1 MKKIGIL
8 GGTFDPIHNAHIQTA
23 LYFYDYLG
31 LDKVIFIPANIPP
44 HKEKLSSTT
53 AIDRLKMCKLALKGY
68 LDFEVSD
75 IEICRGGESYTF
87 ETLYELRKI
96 YSSYMFYFILG
107 ADMFITIDKWKNPQ
121 KIFDSAVL
129 CTVQRNDIDKN
140 ILIKYAKKIEKLGA
154 KSIISDFKPDNV
166 SSTNIRS
173 KIYNNKDIS
182 NLVPCAVEDYIYK
195 NKLYTG

>member
-53 AIDRLKMCKLALKGY
+53 AIDRLKMCKLALKEY

-173 KIYNNKDIS
+173 KIYNGS
-182 NLVPCAVEDYIYK
+182 MRC
-195 NKLYTG
+195 